1 MKLQQRKMPAKKPKV
16 NTVNQDTI
24 TIAGGSDFDYNWLD
38 TAIGD
43 INLSNYTID
52 TSGINTVNWG
62 QNYSITT
69 PIDNSVNITNDG
81 LDMAED
87 CDIKIGDRSL
97 KQFMDR
103 VDEQLAILH
112 PAVELEERWNKL
124 KQLRAEYERVKEE
137 ILEKEKL
144 MKILKD
150 NG

>member
-1 MKLQQRKMPAKKPKV
+1 MD
-16 NTVNQDTI
+16 QDTI
-24 TIAGGSDFDYNWLD
+24 TITGGSDLGYRWSD
-38 TAIGD
+38 TTFETTIGD
-43 INLSNYTID
+43 IDLSSYTINTGD
-52 TSGINTVNWG
+52 MGTYSPDNSYTITSTF
-62 QNYSITT
+62 S
-69 PIDNSVNITNDG
+69 PSVNITNSG
-81 LDMAED
+81 VDMAED

-97 KQFMDR
+97 KQFMDQ

-112 PAVELEERWNKL
+112 PAPELEERWDKL